1 MNIKLNKDQRISIN
15 NSEDI
20 YLIMKQILL
29 RENKYGQNKEHFWVV
44 GLNNDNKILYI
55 ELVSL
60 GSVTMTIIKP
70 NEVFRLAAQKLAVSV
85 ILVHNHPS
93 GRLEPSEEDKDITDR
108 LIQAAKI
115 VDTEVIDHLIIST
128 ENHYSFVDTDLFAEL
143 QKSTKWVP
151 RYVLE
156 DRLQEEKLKL
166 KSEIAQNKLKEKK
179 GINKGIEQGRKQEK
193 IQIAKEMKKE
203 SLEINTIV
211 KLTGLS
217 LEEIERI
224 GNR

>member
-166 KSEIAQNKLKEKK
+166 KSEIAQSKLKEEKGIKEGLKK
-179 GINKGIEQGRKQEK
+179 GKKERE
-193 IQIAKEMKKE
+193 IQIAKELLSNKVDI
-203 SLEINTIV
+203 EII
-211 KLTGLS
+211 KISTGLS
-217 LEEIERI
+217 LKEIERI